1 MDDFRKIIKFGKSS
15 FVISLPN
22 AWIKKNK
29 LNKGDTISL
38 AENLNSELI
47 LSLKPGD
54 KDDEKTSK
62 LILVDG
68 KDISRVK
75 REIIASYLNNYNT
88 ITLKGKDMDKYNSII
103 RQTVQNLMAMEIIEE
118 NYETIVAKDFISLDE
133 VIIEEMI
140 RKIDNITRSMIEDIP
155 QILNKDISKNIV
167 QRDDQVNRM
176 TFLVIRAMKQTLRH
190 PQLTNK
196 KNRMSLTKII
206 DLWEVIFHIEKIADF
221 LKRIARNMSRVK
233 QKKDILKDILVLYG
247 KIKEF
252 YWDTMKAYYNQDDKI
267 ALELSGHKRSLSDEC
282 NKLHEKYWRIRYL
295 PIIIEDCKNVISAVH
310 NIGRRTYS

>member
-88 ITLKGKDMDKYNSII
+88 ITLKGKDMDKYNPII

-247 KIKEF
+247 KIKDF